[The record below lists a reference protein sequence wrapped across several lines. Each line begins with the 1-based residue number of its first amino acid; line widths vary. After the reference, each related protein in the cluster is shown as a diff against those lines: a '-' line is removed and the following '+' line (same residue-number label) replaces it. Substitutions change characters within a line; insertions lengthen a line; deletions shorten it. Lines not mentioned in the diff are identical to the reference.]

1 MKHYSVI
8 VEPEAGRDL
17 ENIYDFIQTNDTPIK
32 AQRFLRKLQ
41 EAIGSL
47 GYMPKR
53 FRKSIYIDDNKT
65 HDMVVHGYT
74 ICYHV
79 LEQTVHV
86 VAVFRQRAL

>member
-8 VEPEAGRDL
+8 IEPEAGSDL
-17 ENIYDFIQTNDTPIK
+17 ENIYAFIEENDTVVQ

-41 EAIGSL
+41 ESIGSL
-47 GYMPKR
+47 SYMPES
-53 FRKSIYIDDNKT
+53 FRMSIYIKNDKT

-79 LEQTVHV
+79 LENSVHV